1 MKKLNS
7 ISHIKINKTST
18 GLTKMEIIKKK
29 EKKNGDTKL
38 TFVNKCVSIIKYVFI
53 SNSLALLIIIIIYY
67 YYWYKLSSFWK
78 NHFI

>member
-18 GLTKMEIIKKK
+18 GLTKMEIIIKKK
-29 EKKNGDTKL
+29 DGDTKL

-53 SNSLALLIIIIIYY
+53 SNSLALLLIIIIIYY
-67 YYWYKLSSFWK
+67 YY
-78 NHFI
+78 

>member
-18 GLTKMEIIKKK
+18 GLTKMEIIIKKK
-29 EKKNGDTKL
+29 DGDTKL

-53 SNSLALLIIIIIYY
+53 SNSLALFIIIIII
-67 YYWYKLSSFWK
+67 LLLLLLIQTF
-78 NHFI
+78 